1 MPKNTNDSTEK
12 KVTKRIKKEDKVVE
26 EPKKES
32 IKKEIKIV
40 EGTQKK
46 TTKTANTK
54 KTTSKSST
62 KKTTSTKTS
71 VNKENLKETAKS
83 SKTATKAKTSRTT
96 KKVSSKTDAKTTKTT
111 KKVSSKTTTKKS
123 TKASS
128 TSKTRTRKTAKKE
141 EVLTNLEYYDL
152 PYRYNQTIVKIL
164 AQTPNTLFIYWDISD
179 DDRKN
184 LEETFGND
192 FFYNTKPVLIVHN
205 ETKNY
210 SFEVEINDFANS
222 WYLHITDTDCKYNI
236 ELGRRFFKVDNTN
249 NENVIN
255 TYKNNNYI
263 YISSSNKLVTPNDH
277 ILLNFNNNS
286 VQFKNVKN
294 NTYFSKEIKNVKLYD
309 LYKEIY
315 SEEILNTLPSNPSSD
330 FKM

>member
-1 MPKNTNDSTEK
+1 MPKNTNDSAEK
-12 KVTKRIKKEDKVVE
+12 KVTKRTKKEDKVVE
-26 EPKKES
+26 EPKRES
-32 IKKEIKIV
+32 IKKETKIV
-40 EGTQKK
+40 EETPKK
-46 TTKTANTK
+46 TTKTASTK
-54 KTTSKSST
+54 KTTSKNST
-62 KKTTSTKTS
+62 KKTTSTKSKAS
-71 VNKENLKETAKS
+71 VNKENLKGTEKS
-83 SKTATKAKTSRTT
+83 SKTATKTKTSRTT
-96 KKVSSKTDAKTTKTT
+96 KKVSSKTDTKTS
-111 KKVSSKTTTKKS
+111 KKASSKTTKKS

-128 TSKTRTRKTAKKE
+128 TSKTRTKKSVNKE

-222 WYLHITDTDCKYNI
+222 WYLHIADTDCKYNI

-277 ILLNFNNNS
+277 ILLNFNNHS

-309 LYKEIY
+309 LYKELY

-330 FKM
+330 FRKM

>member
-1 MPKNTNDSTEK
+1 MQKNTNDSTPK
-12 KVTKRIKKEDKVVE
+12 KVTKRTKKEDNIVE
-26 EPKKES
+26 KPERKSTKKET
-32 IKKEIKIV
+32 KIV
-40 EGTQKK
+40 EEASKK
-46 TTKTANTK
+46 TDKTA
-54 KTTSKSST
+54 ST
-62 KKTTSTKTS
+62 KKTTSTKKS
-71 VNKENLKETAKS
+71 VNKETAKS
-83 SKTATKAKTSRTT
+83 TKTKTSKTTR
-96 KKVSSKTDAKTTKTT
+96 KVSSKTYTKTA
-111 KKVSSKTTTKKS
+111 KKASSKTTTKKS

-128 TSKTRTRKTAKKE
+128 TSKTRTRKTTKKE

-184 LEETFGND
+184 LEETFGSD

-222 WYLHITDTDCKYNI
+222 WYLHIADTDCKYNI
-236 ELGRRFFKVDNTN
+236 ELGRRFFKVDDTN

-263 YISSSNKLVTPNDH
+263 YISSSNELVTPNDH
-277 ILLNFNNNS
+277 ILVNFNNNF
-286 VQFKNVKN
+286 VQFKNIKN
-294 NTYFSKEIKNVKLYD
+294 NTYFSKEIKNIKLYD
-309 LYKEIY
+309 LYKELY
-315 SEEILNTLPSNPSSD
+315 SEEILNTLPSNPSSN
-330 FKM
+330 FRKM

>member
-1 MPKNTNDSTEK
+1 MLKSTNDSTEK
-12 KVTKRIKKEDKVVE
+12 KVTKITKKEDKVVE
-26 EPKKES
+26 EPKKET
-32 IKKEIKIV
+32 KII
-40 EGTQKK
+40 EGTPKK

-62 KKTTSTKTS
+62 KKTTSTKKS
-71 VNKENLKETAKS
+71 VNKETAKS
-83 SKTATKAKTSRTT
+83 SKTTTKTKTSRTA
-96 KKVSSKTDAKTTKTT
+96 KKVSSKTDTKTA
-111 KKVSSKTTTKKS
+111 KKASSKTTTKKS

-128 TSKTRTRKTAKKE
+128 NSKTRTRKTTKKE
-141 EVLTNLEYYDL
+141 DVLTNLEYYDL

-179 DDRKN
+179 NDRKN

-222 WYLHITDTDCKYNI
+222 WYLHISDTDCKYNI

-249 NENVIN
+249 NNNVIN
-255 TYKNNNYI
+255 TYRNNNYI

-309 LYKEIY
+309 LYKELY

-330 FKM
+330 FRKM